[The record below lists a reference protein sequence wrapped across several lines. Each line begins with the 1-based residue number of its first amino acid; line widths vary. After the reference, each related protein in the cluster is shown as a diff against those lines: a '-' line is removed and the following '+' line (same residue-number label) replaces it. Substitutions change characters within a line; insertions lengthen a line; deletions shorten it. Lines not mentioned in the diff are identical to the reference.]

1 MKQAQFPI
9 PAGWKLFFQELYR
22 RIHRQFTSPWTK
34 LIVLCSL
41 CLILTRKEFSFSL
54 TINPAGIFQV
64 NEHTVFQDHTDPK
77 APGAMTAGAVAPAG
91 SQAVL
96 AAYETPKKEWTARQ
110 LKQLAYVEQ
119 YREVA
124 LEEME
129 KHGIPASITLAQ
141 GLLESGTGRSTLA
154 RKNNNHFGIKCF
166 SKKCHKGHCSNHSDD
181 HHKDF
186 FRIYGT
192 PEESYR
198 AHSKVLM
205 KDRYRKLFGLS
216 ITDYQSWAKGL
227 SKAGYAT
234 DPRYARKL
242 IAMIEDLELHRYDK
256 LFTQHHAK
264 SDYLPAK

>member
-1 MKQAQFPI
+1 MKYAQLPI
-9 PAGWKLFFQELYR
+9 PAGWKLFFQEVYR

-34 LIVLCSL
+34 LVVLCCL
-41 CLILTRKEFSFSL
+41 CLLLTRKEFSFSL
-54 TINPAGIFQV
+54 TINPAGFLQI
-64 NEHTVFQDHTDPK
+64 NEHTVFQDLDDSS
-77 APGAMTAGAVAPAG
+77 GALTAGAVAADG
-91 SQAVL
+91 SQALL
-96 AAYETPKKEWTARQ
+96 AAYEAPKREWTERQ

-141 GLLESGTGRSTLA
+141 GLLESGTGRSSLA

-186 FRIYGT
+186 FRIFGT

-198 AHSKVLM
+198 AHSNVLM
-205 KDRYRKLFGLS
+205 KDRYRKLFDLP
-216 ITDYQSWAKGL
+216 ITDYQSWARGL

-234 DPRYARKL
+234 DPRYAGKL
-242 IAMIEDLELHRYDK
+242 IAMIKDLELHRYDA
-256 LFTQHHAK
+256 LFTQHHPTH
-264 SDYLPAK
+264 DYLPAK